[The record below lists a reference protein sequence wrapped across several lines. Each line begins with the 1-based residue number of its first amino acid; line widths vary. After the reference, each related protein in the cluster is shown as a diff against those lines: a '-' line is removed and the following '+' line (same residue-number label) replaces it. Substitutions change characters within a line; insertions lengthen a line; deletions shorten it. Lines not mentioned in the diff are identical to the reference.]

1 MSQDSSFV
9 SSTAR
14 VTGISDTCP
23 DPRLPFPAGW
33 ILLIYAH
40 ELHQDV
46 DDVW

>member
-23 DPRLPFPAGW
+23 DPRLPFPAGR
-33 ILLIYAH
+33 ILLICAL
-40 ELHQDV
+40 ELHQAV